1 MKIENSIGPAGTPTL
16 KETPA
21 RAGKAPAAPA
31 GAGGDP
37 VNLSALSSRM
47 QSIEAALADVPVI
60 DRARVEEIKQ
70 AMADGRF
77 KVNTEVVADKLIDT
91 VRELIRSRSSGNP

>member
-1 MKIENSIGPAGTPTL
+1 VKIENSVSPAGTPAV
-16 KETPA
+16 KEAPA
-21 RAGKAPAAPA
+21 RAGKAPTAPA
-31 GAGGDP
+31 GAAGGGA

-47 QSIEAALADVPVI
+47 QSIEAALSDVPVI

-70 AMADGRF
+70 AMAEGRF

-91 VRELIRSRSSGNP
+91 VRELIRSRST